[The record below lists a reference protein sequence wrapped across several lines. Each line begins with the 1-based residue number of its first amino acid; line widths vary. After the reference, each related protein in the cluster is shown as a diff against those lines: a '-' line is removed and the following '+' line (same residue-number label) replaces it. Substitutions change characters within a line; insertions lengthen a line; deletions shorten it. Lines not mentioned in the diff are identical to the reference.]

1 MIRPLR
7 PEGLWTAIFAAVLA
21 DCVAPSMPPDR
32 VAPVAAGA
40 PSAVPASESA
50 ATARLANTPAAS
62 PVPGGGERIADKSP
76 RTPEAAPSPLD
87 NGTASVGSRAA
98 ALFGKWTVTGD
109 RCPDVCAMDD
119 AESRA
124 WRGRVFTIGPS
135 TVSSD
140 LAECTH
146 ATLSF
151 KDMTVR
157 EFYQDYRFDPGA
169 LGLDPDHLSSV
180 GVFCADAP
188 WEARGSGYLWD
199 GKALFVMWDGVY
211 FSLKRAP

>member
-1 MIRPLR
+1 MSRPLR
-7 PEGLWTAIFAAVLA
+7 AERLWTGIFAAVLA

-32 VAPVAAGA
+32 VAPAAAGA
-40 PSAVPASESA
+40 PTAVPASEPSP
-50 ATARLANTPAAS
+50 TAKIANTPVAS
-62 PVPGGGERIADKSP
+62 
-76 RTPEAAPSPLD
+76 PSPLD
-87 NGTASVGSRAA
+87 DGTASVGSRAA

-109 RCPDVCAMDD
+109 NCPAVCAMDD

-124 WRGRVFTIGPS
+124 WLGRTFTIGPS

-140 LAECTH
+140 QAECTH
-146 ATLSF
+146 ASLSF
-151 KDMTVR
+151 KDMTAR
-157 EFYQDYRFDPGA
+157 EFYQDYRFDPKA

-180 GVFCADAP
+180 GVSCANERWMEP
-188 WEARGSGYLWD
+188 GSGYLWD